1 MSKLT
6 RWWMP
11 LAAGLV
17 AAAALP
23 LAHAQEVTLRAISS
37 FAPGTAFALPF
48 EAFVKKVNEEGKGLV
63 QINYLGGPA
72 AMPPFEVGS
81 AVSRGVVDMANVTSA
96 FYTSLLPVADG
107 LKLAELGME
116 EQRSNGAWEYI
127 NDLHNQKMNVWYLAR
142 TGEGVPFH
150 LYSNRK
156 LDKPDLSGM
165 TLRVTPVY
173 TAFFRDL
180 GGNVVQTAPG
190 EVYTAL
196 ERGVVQGYG
205 WPIKGILDLGW
216 QGVTKYRVD
225 PGFYNVDVNVLVNLN
240 RWKSLSD
247 EQREFLT
254 RMAAWLEE
262 HDRTQNPVL
271 NEEER
276 KKQAEAG
283 IETITFSDAVAEEWL
298 SRARESGWRLV
309 EQQAPAEEAA
319 KLRSLI
325 TRQ

>member
-1 MSKLT
+1 MNIT
-6 RWWMP
+6 RKRILP
-11 LAAGLV
+11 LLAGLAAAV
-17 AAAALP
+17 SVISVQ
-23 LAHAQEVTLRAISS
+23 AQEVTLRAVSS
-37 FAPGTAFALPF
+37 FAPGTAFAKPF
-48 EAFVKKVNEEGKGLV
+48 EEFVKKVNEEGKGLV

-72 AMPPFEVGS
+72 AMPPFEVGN

-107 LKLAELGME
+107 LKLAEIGME
-116 EQRSNGAWEYI
+116 EQRKNGAWEYI
-127 NDLHNQKMNVWYLAR
+127 NELHNKKMNTWYLAR

-150 LYSNRK
+150 LYTNRK
-156 LDKPDLSGM
+156 IDKPDLSGM

-205 WPIKGILDLGW
+205 WPIQGILDLGW
-216 QGVTKYRVD
+216 QGVTKFRVD

-240 RWKSLSD
+240 RWNSLND
-247 EQREFLT
+247 EQRAFLT

-262 HDRTQNPVL
+262 YDRTNNPRI
-271 NEEER
+271 NDEER
-276 KKQAEAG
+276 KKQADAG
-283 IETITFSDAVAEEWL
+283 IETITFDGAVRDQWL
-298 SRARESGWRLV
+298 NRARESGWRLV
-309 EQQAPAEEAA
+309 QQQAPADEAA

-325 TRQ
+325 TKP

>member
-1 MSKLT
+1 MKVLRT
-6 RWWMP
+6 LWP
-11 LAAGLV
+11 AIAGVVLACSVGGAQ
-17 AAAALP
+17 AA
-23 LAHAQEVTLRAISS
+23 EVTLRAVSS
-37 FAPGTAFALPF
+37 FAPGTAFARPF

-72 AMPPFEVGS
+72 AMPPFEVGN
-81 AVSRGVVDMANVTSA
+81 AVSRGVVDMASVTAA

-107 LKLAELGME
+107 LKLAEIGME
-116 EQRSNGAWEYI
+116 EQRRNGAWEYI
-127 NDLHNQKMNVWYLAR
+127 NELHNNKMNVWYLAR
-142 TGEGVPFH
+142 TGENVPFH
-150 LYSNRK
+150 LYTTRQI
-156 LDKPDLSGM
+156 DKPDLSGM

-173 TAFFRDL
+173 TAFFRAL

-205 WPIKGILDLGW
+205 WPIQGVLDLGW
-216 QGVTKYRVD
+216 QDVTKFRVD

-240 RWKSLSD
+240 RWKSLND
-247 EQREFLT
+247 EQRAFLE
-254 RMAAWLEE
+254 RMALWLEQE
-262 HDRTQNPVL
+262 DRTNNPRI

-283 IETITFSDAVAEEWL
+283 IETIVFDDAVAKEWL
-298 SRARESGWRLV
+298 DKARESGWQQV
-309 EQQAPAEEAA
+309 EQQAPADEAT
-319 KLRSLI
+319 KLRQLL